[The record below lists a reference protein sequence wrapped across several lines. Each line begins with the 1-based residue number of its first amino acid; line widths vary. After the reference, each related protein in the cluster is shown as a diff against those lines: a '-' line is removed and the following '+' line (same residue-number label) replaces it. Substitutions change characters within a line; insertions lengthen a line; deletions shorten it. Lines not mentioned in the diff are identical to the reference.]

1 MKSSIRKALATIAS
15 LGLVFAVAA
24 CGGSKENAVPSSPET
39 SAQITI
45 EGWEPL
51 PRGST
56 DYVGVIL
63 SQELSEGDG
72 AGSRLIVQKGIP
84 SSQTAQ
90 THADNLSFDLQQQGV
105 DVKTLE
111 GREINGEDAEVF
123 PHSPESSKLKLP
135 DLWSDITKT

>member
-1 MKSSIRKALATIAS
+1 QSSILKAVAALAS
-15 LGLVFAVAA
+15 LGIVFAVVA

-56 DYVGVIL
+56 DYVGIIL
-63 SQELSEGDG
+63 SQELCEGDG
-72 AGSRLIVQKGIP
+72 AGSRLIVQKGI
-84 SSQTAQ
+84 SSSRTAQ
-90 THADNLSFDLQQQGV
+90 THSDNLSFDLQQQGV

-111 GREINGEDAEVF
+111 GREINGEDVKV
-123 PHSPESSKLKLP
+123 SPIHPKVRS
-135 DLWSDITKT
+135 